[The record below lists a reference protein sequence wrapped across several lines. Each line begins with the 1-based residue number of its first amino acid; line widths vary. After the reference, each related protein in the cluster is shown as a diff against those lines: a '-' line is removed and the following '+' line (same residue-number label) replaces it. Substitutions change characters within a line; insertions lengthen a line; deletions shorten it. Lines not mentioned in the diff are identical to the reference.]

1 MLLKLLLVRH
11 AVTAWHGQ
19 GRVLGHNDIPLNEEG
34 NVQARRLAESLS
46 DLPIT
51 RVIASPLSRAAQTA
65 EALAAPHGVNP
76 TIDPRLTDL
85 RVGEWDGMTFADLAL
100 RDDFRRFQSDPLGVP
115 IPGGESL
122 EQGLHRA
129 LAVIHDLGEG
139 RDQGEMIALVTH
151 ADIVRFLLCHYLQA
165 SLASYLRF
173 RISVASVSTISLARG
188 KAEILGVNWTPS
200 YA

>member
-1 MLLKLLLVRH
+1 MPLKLLLVRH
-11 AVTAWHGQ
+11 AATAWHGQ

-34 NVQARRLAESLS
+34 HAQARRLAEKLS
-46 DLPIT
+46 DLPIS
-51 RVIASPLSRAAQTA
+51 RVIASPLQRAAQTA
-65 EALAAPHGVNP
+65 EALAAPHDVKP

-85 RVGEWDGMTFADLAL
+85 RVGEWDGMTFAELAL

-129 LAVIHDLGEG
+129 LAVIHDLGHG
-139 RDQGEMIALVTH
+139 SDQGEIIALVTH
-151 ADIVRFLLCHYLQA
+151 ADIVRFLLCHYLAA
-165 SLASYLRF
+165 SLASYLRL
-173 RISVASVSTISLARG
+173 RISVASVSTLSLAKG